1 MSEISYVPLHHA
13 KQQTILTFSS
23 VGSVPTH
30 TYALIPVAVSPCRI
44 YGVRQHGIR
53 HICKRCAGFH
63 SWCMV
68 RQRYSLL
75 YQRCTTYPYVASG
88 ISVNHM
94 PMDA

>member
-13 KQQTILTFSS
+13 KQQTILTLSS

-53 HICKRCAGFH
+53 HICKRCA
-63 SWCMV
+63 
-68 RQRYSLL
+68 
-75 YQRCTTYPYVASG
+75 TYPYVASG
-88 ISVNHM
+88 IGVNYM

>member
-13 KQQTILTFSS
+13 KQQTILTLSS

-30 TYALIPVAVSPCRI
+30 TYALIPVAVSPCRM
-44 YGVRQHGIR
+44 HGIR
-53 HICKRCAGFH
+53 HICKRCAGIYT
-63 SWCMV
+63 WCMV

-75 YQRCTTYPYVASG
+75 YQRCATYPYVASG
-88 ISVNHM
+88 IGVNYM